1 MKTSDNQSSGVNR
14 SHNSN
19 EAQQDSLFDLDD
31 GQQSLDNNYG
41 ASGGANSSAH
51 ASATS
56 FMPLAAKMRPRTL
69 DDYVGQ
75 AHILGGDSPLAQS
88 IEQGHCH
95 SLIFWGPPGSGK
107 TTLAEI
113 IAQHANAEIERVSAV
128 TSGIKEIRSAIDKAK
143 LRAQGEGDNKRR
155 TVLFVDEVHRFNKS
169 QQDAFLPHIED
180 GTIIFI
186 GATTENPAFELNQA
200 LLSRA
205 RLYTLKK
212 LTSEDLQQV
221 LQRALRLCETDQ
233 NIVIDLNTE
242 ATQSLLNRSDG
253 DARRLLNL
261 LENSLDSV
269 SVQPFS
275 TEIETDTEAEQ
286 NDDLTTGSVTSTVK
300 GAKTI
305 TVELIAQVAGSKIA
319 LYDKGGDAFY
329 DLISAFH
336 KSVRGSSPD
345 GALYWYARIL
355 TAGGDA
361 LYVARRLLAIA
372 SEDIGNADPRAMELA
387 INAWDTFHRVGPKEG
402 ERAIAQATV
411 YLALAPKS
419 NAVYMAF
426 SKAKA
431 LAQQTCDLDVPLH
444 LKNATSSITE
454 ALGHGTEYRY
464 AHNEPNAFAAGENY
478 FPEALGR
485 GDSSHTTLYEPT
497 ERGLEKKLKDK
508 LDYLNQLNKD
518 SYDQRY

>member
-1 MKTSDNQSSGVNR
+1 MKEGMSKDLNKNSVNG
-14 SHNSN
+14 SH
-19 EAQQDSLFDLDD
+19 EAQQESLFDLAP
-31 GQQSLDNNYG
+31 SEPEHSSNNEAT
-41 ASGGANSSAH
+41 ASN
-51 ASATS
+51 
-56 FMPLAAKMRPRTL
+56 FMPLAAKMRPKTL
-69 DDYVGQ
+69 ADYVGQ
-75 AHILGGDSPLAQS
+75 QHILGGDSPLTQA

-128 TSGIKEIRSAIDKAK
+128 TSGIKEIRSAIEKAK
-143 LRAQGEGDNKRR
+143 LRAQGEGINKRR

-212 LTSEDLQQV
+212 LTFEDLQQV
-221 LQRALRLCETDQ
+221 LARAIALYETDQ
-233 NIVIDLNTE
+233 DIVVELSSD
-242 ATQSLLNRSDG
+242 AQQSLLNRSDG

-261 LENSLDSV
+261 LENCVDSTLAEPNV
-269 SVQPFS
+269 NSNS
-275 TEIETDTEAEQ
+275 EQ
-286 NDDLTTGSVTSTVK
+286 NSPLFVKKISV
-300 GAKTI
+300 A
-305 TVELIAQVAGSKIA
+305 LIAQVAGSKIA

-345 GALYWYARIL
+345 AALYWYARIL

-372 SEDIGNADPRAMELA
+372 SEDIGNADPRAMQLA
-387 INAWDTFHRVGPKEG
+387 INAWDTFHRVGPGEG

-411 YLALAPKS
+411 YMALAPKS
-419 NAVYMAF
+419 NAVYQAF
-426 SKAKA
+426 NKAKV

-444 LKNATSSITE
+444 LKNATSSITKE
-454 ALGHGTEYRY
+454 LGHGQDYRY
-464 AHNEPNAFAAGENY
+464 AHDEVNAFAAGENY
-478 FPEALGR
+478 FPEALANADR
-485 GDSSHTTLYEPT
+485 SHTNLYQPT
-497 ERGLEKKLKDK
+497 ERGLEKQLKDK
-508 LDYLNQLNKD
+508 LEYLNKLNRE
-518 SYDQRY
+518 SHEQRY